1 MTLVSHGFAGIGA
14 RFAAGTLCLAL
25 LATAACAAP
34 SGDAPASSA
43 SAPAS
48 HSPVAADHWVG
59 SWASAPLD
67 FRQISPLGTPPPVAP
82 DDRAFPG
89 LTLRQ
94 QLQPSVGGER
104 LRVRFSNRFGTAP
117 LGVTAAS
124 VARGTGG
131 GAISPSSLRAL
142 RFDGRPGIVIAPG
155 AEAWSDGVDFAVEAG
170 QTLVVSSYYERSTP
184 LSTVHLQPSNA
195 TWMSNGNA
203 VAAARLPEVQRVPV
217 NAFVTGVD
225 VWAPRAIRTVVA
237 FGDSITA
244 GGLDGEG
251 GGNSYPQQL
260 ATLLRKGPGSA
271 REVAVLN
278 VGIGGNRLLYGGAGR
293 SGLARFGDDVL
304 GQSGVT
310 HVIVL
315 MGTNDIGRTAFIGLP
330 GQAVPAGEIPT
341 PEQLE
346 AGLQQ
351 LVRQARERGLKVL
364 LGTIPPFKGSSYW
377 NEHTEALRGAVN
389 RWIRGRQDVDA
400 VADFDAALRDPAQ
413 PLALL
418 PAYDS
423 GDHLH
428 PNAAGFTAMA
438 GAVDLQ
444 ELRE

>member
-1 MTLVSHGFAGIGA
+1 MTLVSYRFAGIGA
-14 RFAAGTLCLAL
+14 KLATGMLCLAL
-25 LATAACAAP
+25 FAAVAHAATP
-34 SGDAPASSA
+34 SGA
-43 SAPAS
+43 
-48 HSPVAADHWVG
+48 PVAPIAGEHWVG
-59 SWASAPLD
+59 SWAAAPLD
-67 FRQISPLGTPPPVAP
+67 FRQLSPLGTPPPVAP
-82 DDRAFPG
+82 EDRAFPG

-94 QLQPSVGGER
+94 QLQPSVGGSR

-117 LGVTAAS
+117 LAVSAAS

-131 GAISPSSLRAL
+131 GAISPASLQPL
-142 RFDGRPGIVIAPG
+142 RFEGRPGITIAPG
-155 AEAWSDGVDFAVEAG
+155 TDAWSDGIDFAVEAG

-203 VAAARLPEVQRVPV
+203 VSAPRLPDAQRVPV

-225 VWAPRAIRTVVA
+225 VWAARAIRTVVA

-244 GGLDGEG
+244 GGLDGDG

-260 ATLLRKGPGSA
+260 ATLLRKSPGPGAA

-278 VGIGGNRLLYGGAGR
+278 VGIGGNRLLYGGAGQ
-293 SGLARFGDDVL
+293 SGLARFGADVL

-315 MGTNDIGRTAFIGLP
+315 MGTNDIGRTAFIGAP
-330 GQAVPAGEIPT
+330 GQVVPASEIPT
-341 PEQLE
+341 PEQLQ

-351 LVRQARERGLKVL
+351 LVRQAREKGLKVL
-364 LGTIPPFKGSSYW
+364 LGTIPPFGGSSYW

-400 VADFDAALRDPAQ
+400 VVDFDAAVRNPAQ

-428 PNAAGFTAMA
+428 PNAAGLAAMA